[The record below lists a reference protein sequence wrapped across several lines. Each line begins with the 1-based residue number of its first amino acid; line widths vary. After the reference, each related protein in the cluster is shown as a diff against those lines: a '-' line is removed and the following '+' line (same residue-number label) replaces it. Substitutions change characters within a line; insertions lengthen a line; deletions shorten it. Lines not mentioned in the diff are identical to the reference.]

1 MIAAITKGHPH
12 ELLQR
17 DDCPPRSGLD
27 RSENAARPIRV
38 HARRLRLLYL
48 SKRTCTKR
56 SNNQKMT
63 QTKIKQSSKQAI
75 KQPNNQTIDIETV
88 AVLVAAVVE
97 VAEGVPTAQVAC
109 QSSGTSRSSRGGIST
124 NSTIT
129 SNHFARR
136 HCKQLSDKH
145 NVPKISWNPS
155 RSARF
160 A

>member
-1 MIAAITKGHPH
+1 
-12 ELLQR
+12 
-17 DDCPPRSGLD
+17 
-27 RSENAARPIRV
+27 
-38 HARRLRLLYL
+38 
-48 SKRTCTKR
+48 
-56 SNNQKMT
+56 MT

-145 NVPKISWNPS
+145 NVPKIGWDPS
-155 RSARF
+155 RSARLIIITTTTTTITTTTTTTTTTSSTTTTTTTTTATSLF
-160 A
+160 S